1 MNLSQIQDVGRRL
14 QVGELTTSKKERT
27 RLLTPEEVAALPKKH
42 RWKDWTASGGLG
54 RALAR
59 AVVRHDHHD
68 PEQQFRAAA
77 FLLCC
82 GSPHELSLA
91 QLWCEAH
98 ASEVD
103 RFLSN
108 PPAQTRAA

>member
-14 QVGELTTSKKERT
+14 RVGELSTPKKERT
-27 RLLTPEEVAALPKKH
+27 RLLTPEEVAALPQKH
-42 RWKDWTASGGLG
+42 RWKDWTTCGLG
-54 RALAR
+54 HALAR
-59 AVVRHDHHD
+59 AVLRHDHHD

-82 GSPHELSLA
+82 GTPHELSLA

-98 ASEVD
+98 VSDVD
-103 RFLSN
+103 RFLSA